1 MPVCLQTTIAAST
14 AYNSGQTV
22 TPAFT
27 IDFGGRVNQE
37 DPNSLFTLTGTNR
50 TDIVYD
56 YGNGRIFLVAYILAG
71 QEGTATDIV

>member
-1 MPVCLQTTIAAST
+1 MRLYVQTTIAASA
-14 AYNSGQTV
+14 AYSSGQTV

-27 IDFGGRVNQE
+27 IDFGGRVSQE
-37 DPNSLFTLTGTNR
+37 NPDSLFTMTGTNR

-56 YGNGRIFLVAYILAG
+56 YGNGRIFIVAYILAG